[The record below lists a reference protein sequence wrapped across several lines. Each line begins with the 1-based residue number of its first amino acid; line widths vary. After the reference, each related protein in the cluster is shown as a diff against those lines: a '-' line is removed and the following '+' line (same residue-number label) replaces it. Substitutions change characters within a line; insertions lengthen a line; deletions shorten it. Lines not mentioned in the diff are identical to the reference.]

1 MPFRLA
7 LPSQSRLFSIQ
18 WSPYKLN
25 SDPPFRKSSSQ
36 SEAPNTFRLV
46 TREPLILDR
55 FRLDPVPLSRV
66 LRFQISSHNSNSS
79 HTSPRYANEL
89 IAKFQIR
96 IAPQRLVA
104 RRPNFTTDHLQ
115 RQRCWR
121 RRLRSAQRS
130 RGSAGS
136 VGRFSVQAQAPATSG
151 EPGLAVYV
159 NIIVFT
165 NRHCPNLFQLFN
177 FPSRNTDASFSSP

>member
-1 MPFRLA
+1 MTFQLA
-7 LPSQSRLFSIQ
+7 PPPPSQLFRIQ
-18 WSPYKLN
+18 WSPYKPN
-25 SDPPFRKSSSQ
+25 SDAPFLQTNSQ
-36 SEAPNTFRLV
+36 SEAPNTFRPI

-66 LRFQISSHNSNSS
+66 LRFQISSYNSNSS
-79 HTSPRYANEL
+79 HPSPRYANEL
-89 IAKFQIR
+89 IAKLQNLIS
-96 IAPQRLVA
+96 PERLVA
-104 RRPNFTTDHLQ
+104 QRPNFTTKHLQ

-151 EPGLAVYV
+151 EPGLTIYV
-159 NIIVFT
+159 NVIT
-165 NRHCPNLFQLFN
+165 LYLTHL
-177 FPSRNTDASFSSP
+177 S